1 MTWELSGYQ
10 RALDAVEA
18 VLDGVGPGGW
28 AAPSP
33 CTGWSAWDVAGHLI
47 GGQHLIQSLATG
59 QIPAEISEDPGR
71 FCADDPARSWR
82 RARADCTRALTE
94 TALQRPVPFGALGEL
109 PLHLFLGGHILELLI
124 HSWDVAQATGQMAR
138 LDPDLVHHAFA
149 TAQVVAPTLRADG
162 RLGPSL
168 TPPARADELTRLLA
182 FMGRMDRVAGQP
194 ASQ

>member
-28 AAPSP
+28 EATSP
-33 CTGWSAWDVAGHLI
+33 CADWTAWDVAGHLI
-47 GGQHLIQSLATG
+47 GGQRVIQALATG
-59 QIPAEISEDPGR
+59 QACPEVAVDPGR
-71 FCADDPARSWR
+71 FCGDDPARSWR
-82 RARADCTRALTE
+82 RTRRDCTCALTE

-124 HSWDVAQATGQMAR
+124 HSWDLAQATGQMAQ

-149 TAQVVAPTLRADG
+149 TAQVVAPMLRADG
-162 RLGPSL
+162 RLGPPL
-168 TPPARADELTRLLA
+168 APPARAGELTRLLA
-182 FMGRMDRVAGQP
+182 FMGRVTWHP

>member
-10 RALDAVEA
+10 RALDAFEA
-18 VLDGVGPGGW
+18 VLDGVAPDGW

-33 CTGWSAWDVAGHLI
+33 CAEWTAWDVAGHLI
-47 GGQHLIQSLATG
+47 GGQHLIHALAMG
-59 QIPAEISEDPGR
+59 QVPPEVGTDPGR
-71 FCADDPARSWR
+71 FCGDDPSRSWR
-82 RARADCTRALTE
+82 TARGECATALTE

-124 HSWDVAQATGQMAR
+124 HSWDLAQATGQVAR

-149 TAQVVAPTLRADG
+149 TAQVIAPTLRAEG
-162 RLGPSL
+162 RLGPPL

-182 FMGRMDRVAGQP
+182 FLGRRA
-194 ASQ
+194 